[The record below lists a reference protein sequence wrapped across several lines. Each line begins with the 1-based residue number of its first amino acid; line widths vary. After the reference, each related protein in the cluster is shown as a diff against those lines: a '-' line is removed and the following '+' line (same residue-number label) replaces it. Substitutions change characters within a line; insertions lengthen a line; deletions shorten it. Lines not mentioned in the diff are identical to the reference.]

1 MSDYAYENLKKGSLS
16 SDPGL
21 GKVIYGAPVGWFAAA
36 GIKKPT
42 AAAAAGDEYTISDD
56 HVFEVGKGFIT
67 LYSTLDTG
75 EFTAEMVGDR
85 DSRTFNPK
93 LVYQNP
99 GLNAEK
105 IEFANKSKDD
115 DWIFLVPLVD
125 GTVLQLGTELLPCEV
140 MASLGSGKT
149 SGGYKGASYEAE
161 TFGSIYEYKGTIE
174 LKPVV

>member
-1 MSDYAYENLKKGSLS
+1 MSYEYENLKKGSQS
-16 SDPGL
+16 SDPGI
-21 GKVIYGAPVGWFAAA
+21 GKIIYGAPVSWFAAA

-42 AAAAAGDEYTISDD
+42 AAAVPGDEYKIVDD

-85 DSRTFNPK
+85 DSGTFNPK
-93 LVYQNP
+93 LMYQNP
-99 GLNAEK
+99 GINAEK

-125 GTVLQLGTELLPCEV
+125 GTIIQFGTELLPCEV
-140 MASLGSGKT
+140 RVSLGSGKV

-161 TFGSIYEYKGTIE
+161 TFGSIFEYAGTIE
-174 LKPVV
+174 LKPVA